1 MPLHI
6 TLPRSVPLLRASLA
20 ALTLIFLS
28 ACGTRTNLAAVRE
41 FAKTSAAT
49 AHYEQVV
56 SDYVNSPVRQRRY
69 QPANQAANLDALVAS
84 RAEQGPILEAT
95 QQVLVAYMSTLGDLA
110 ADQLPNVDSEID
122 SLSNALEKAKFI
134 GEGDKQVGR
143 ETATA
148 AASIAKVLIRVSMDG
163 YRRRHVSRIVKETNP
178 ALQNTIA
185 GLKDILEHDM
195 RASLTNE
202 ALAIKS
208 PFRSWIAAA
217 ESLGDPDG
225 APPVARI
232 LLDER
237 LAVVNAKEAVLDDYI
252 KVLDLIAQGHED
264 LTTNIDRISKN
275 DLKVRLKGY
284 SKDLQTLYKSFK
296 KLNS

>member
-1 MPLHI
+1 MHLH
-6 TLPRSVPLLRASLA
+6 PRSKSPLPLLRASLA

-56 SDYVNSPVRQRRY
+56 SDYVNSPVRQKRY
-69 QPANQAANLDALVAS
+69 QPTSSTDQLDALVAR

-95 QQVLVAYMSTLGDLA
+95 QQILVTYMSTLGDLA

-122 SLSNALEKAKFI
+122 SLSSALEKAKFI
-134 GEGDKQVGR
+134 GDGDKQIGK
-143 ETATA
+143 ETASA
-148 AASIAKVLIRVSMDG
+148 AASIAKVLIRASLDG
-163 YRRRHVSRIVKETNP
+163 WRRREVARIVKETNP

-185 GLKDILEHDM
+185 GLKEILDQDM
-195 RASLTNE
+195 RDSLTNE
-202 ALAIKS
+202 ALAVKS
-208 PFRSWIAAA
+208 PFRAWIAAA
-217 ESLGDPDG
+217 ESKGDPDG

-232 LLDER
+232 LMDER
-237 LAVVNAKEAVLDDYI
+237 LATVNAKEAVLDDYI
-252 KVLDLIAQGHED
+252 KVLDTIAKGHDD
-264 LTTNIDRISKN
+264 LTNNIDSMSKS
-275 DLKVRLKGY
+275 DLKDRLKGY